1 MNYTIILALM
11 GGLGLFLYGMK
22 LMSDGLEKA
31 AGAKLRRIL
40 EIFTTNRLTGMLV
53 GIFFTAV
60 IQSSS
65 AATVMVVSFVNAG
78 LMNLSQA
85 AGVIL
90 GANIGTTV
98 TSQLVSFNLSEIAPV
113 FLMAGVIMVLFM
125 NNPTV
130 QKVGEVILG
139 FGVLFMGLTSMSSA
153 MSVLRDSPLITS
165 YLQTLDNHFLGV
177 LFGFIMTAI
186 LQSSSVT
193 VSIVLLMASQGLLHL
208 PICFFIILGCNMGS
222 CVSALLASLS
232 GNKGAKR
239 AAMIHFLFNVFGSI
253 IIFTGL
259 SFALTPITNFF
270 LSISGGNL
278 GRSVANAHTTFK
290 IIEVLFMFPC
300 TPLVVALTEKIIR
313 GKDEKVHHNEL
324 QYITEI
330 SLKSPAT
337 MIPQAKNELRRM
349 ANMAQE
355 NLDHAIHGFLNQSD
369 EFVDKIYHREED
381 INNVSHAITDYLV
394 KSNQLSLPLA
404 DQKILGSMF
413 YVVNDIERIGDHAEN
428 FADFTKT
435 EIKHNTGLTGDAKE
449 EIKKMYTA
457 VSKLLKLSLECFM
470 EQDGVNKPEEKL
482 AEIAILEAS
491 IDKMERR
498 YQKHHIKRLAKGEC
512 EPRAGLLFSDM
523 LSELERIAD
532 HSVNIAYSMSDEDE
546 DEILERYTSKGRET
560 NEVYVNEVLPLKMEY
575 NLKAITSFNFIKE
588 LGTMISTVVKV

>member
-139 FGVLFMGLTSMSSA
+139 
-153 MSVLRDSPLITS
+153 
-165 YLQTLDNHFLGV
+165 
-177 LFGFIMTAI
+177 
-186 LQSSSVT
+186 
-193 VSIVLLMASQGLLHL
+193 
-208 PICFFIILGCNMGS
+208 CNMGS

-239 AAMIHFLFNVFGSI
+239 AAMIHFLFNIFGSI

-428 FADFTKT
+428 FADYTKT

-457 VSKLLKLSLECFM
+457 VSKLLKLSMECFM

-546 DEILERYTSKGRET
+546 DEILAAE
-560 NEVYVNEVLPLKMEY
+560 NEALTAKN
-575 NLKAITSFNFIKE
+575 
-588 LGTMISTVVKV
+588 

>member
-1 MNYTIILALM
+1 MVKNENCRMNYTIILALM

-337 MIPQAKNELRRM
+337 MIPQTKNELRRM

-369 EFVDKIYHREED
+369 EFVDKVYHREED

-428 FADFTKT
+428 FADYTKT

-457 VSKLLKLSLECFM
+457 VSRLLKLSLECFM
-470 EQDGVNKPEEKL
+470 EQDGVNKPEDKL

-546 DEILERYTSKGRET
+546 DEMLAAE
-560 NEVYVNEVLPLKMEY
+560 NEALATKN
-575 NLKAITSFNFIKE
+575 
-588 LGTMISTVVKV
+588 

>member
-1 MNYTIILALM
+1 MDFFSILTLV
-11 GGLGLFLYGMK
+11 GGLAMFLYGMQV
-22 LMSDGLEKA
+22 MGDGLEKLS
-31 AGAKLRRIL
+31 GGKLEKIL
-40 EIFTTNRLTGMLV
+40 ENLSSNRVKAVLV
-53 GIFFTAV
+53 GAAVTAI

-65 AATVMVVSFVNAG
+65 ATTVMVVGFVNSG
-78 LMNLSQA
+78 IMHLSQA
-85 AGVIL
+85 VGFIM

-130 QKVGEVILG
+130 QKIGEVVLG

-193 VSIVLLMASQGLLHL
+193 VSIVLLMASQGLLSL

-259 SFALTPITNFF
+259 SIALEPITNFF

-300 TPLVVALTEKIIR
+300 TPLVVALTEKIIP
-313 GKDEKVHHNEL
+313 GEDQKVHHNEL

-337 MIPQAKNELRRM
+337 MIPQAKNELKRM
-349 ANMAQE
+349 ADMAQE
-355 NLDHAIHGFLNQSD
+355 NLDRSIKGFLNESV
-369 EFVDKIYHREED
+369 EYLNKIYHREED

-394 KSNQLSLPLA
+394 KSNQLSFPLA

-413 YVVNDIERIGDHAEN
+413 YVVNDIERIGDHAVNICDYTKLIEEKQIVFSDSAKQQMKEMKMICEKMFHNISKEPDDTQAWLQKVHDSEN
-428 FADFTKT
+428 FIDQKT
-435 EIKHNTGLTGDAKE
+435 EEFYESH
-449 EIKKMYTA
+449 
-457 VSKLLKLSLECFM
+457 LERI
-470 EQDGVNKPEEKL
+470 N
-482 AEIAILEAS
+482 
-491 IDKMERR
+491 
-498 YQKHHIKRLAKGEC
+498 KGEC
-512 EPRAGLLFSDM
+512 NDEACIIFSEM
-523 LSELERIAD
+523 LTDFERIGD
-532 HSVNIAYSMSDEDE
+532 HAWNVAKQMAKI
-546 DEILERYTSKGRET
+546 IERG
-560 NEVYVNEVLPLKMEY
+560 
-575 NLKAITSFNFIKE
+575 
-588 LGTMISTVVKV
+588 

>member
-1 MNYTIILALM
+1 MDFFSILTLV
-11 GGLGLFLYGMK
+11 GGLAMFLYGMQV
-22 LMSDGLEKA
+22 MGDGLEKLS
-31 AGAKLRRIL
+31 GGKLEKIL
-40 EIFTTNRLTGMLV
+40 ENLSSNRVKAVLV
-53 GIFFTAV
+53 GAAVTAI

-65 AATVMVVSFVNAG
+65 ATTVMVVGFVNSG
-78 LMNLSQA
+78 IMHLSQA
-85 AGVIL
+85 VGFIM

-130 QKVGEVILG
+130 QKIGEVVLG

-193 VSIVLLMASQGLLHL
+193 VSIVLLMASQGLLSL

-259 SFALTPITNFF
+259 SIALEPITNFF

-300 TPLVVALTEKIIR
+300 TPLVVALTEKIIP
-313 GKDEKVHHNEL
+313 GEDQKVHHNEL

-337 MIPQAKNELRRM
+337 MIPQAKNELKRM
-349 ANMAQE
+349 ADMAQE
-355 NLDHAIHGFLNQSD
+355 NLDRSIKGFLNQSD
-369 EFVDKIYHREED
+369 EYLNKIYHREED

-428 FADFTKT
+428 FADYTKT
-435 EIKHNTGLTGDAKE
+435 ELKHNTGLTGDAKE
-449 EIKKMYTA
+449 EIKKMYEA
-457 VSKLLKLSLECFM
+457 VSKLLKLSLESFM
-470 EQDGVNKPEEKL
+470 AQDGVNTQEDKL
-482 AEIAILEAS
+482 AEIAALEAS

-498 YQKHHIKRLAKGEC
+498 YQKHHIKRLAKGDC

-546 DEILERYTSKGRET
+546 DEMLAAENEALAT
-560 NEVYVNEVLPLKMEY
+560 NN
-575 NLKAITSFNFIKE
+575 
-588 LGTMISTVVKV
+588 